1 VIVTAALWVLAAAG
15 LVVFI
20 CGIVKLSFVPLAV
33 VGDTIRIRR
42 DARGEPTALEAR
54 PLVSVIIPAYNEEKV
69 LGNCVRSILRSEYRS
84 LEVLIIDDGST
95 DDTASLMADLAAGDR
110 RISALSQPNAGKGA
124 ALNTG
129 IAHARGEVLFF
140 VDADGLFAPNT
151 VSEMLRGLHSPEIG
165 AVCGDDRPIN
175 LDRVQTKMLTI
186 LSHVGTGLVRRAL
199 VVLHVLPIVSGNI
212 GAFPRSVI
220 DEVGGF
226 REDTVGED
234 LELTWRVQMAGY
246 QVEFRPT
253 ALVYAESPSTL
264 AGLWRQRV
272 RWARGLL
279 QTMRLHRRAIGNP
292 RHGAFGIYL
301 GFNSVNAVL
310 VPVLQLLL
318 LVGLPL
324 LFVTGNA
331 PFDLNLVAVLLWLG
345 LATSLVIVLIAVSL
359 NHALRDLRF
368 LWTIALWPAYSVM
381 MACVMVAALWKERS
395 GAPAEW
401 NKLERTGVVSIDGL
415 TEGSGGRPRGAA
427 SMGGDAPGD
436 PGSGKPNDPIDR
448 PGD

>member
-1 VIVTAALWVLAAAG
+1 
-15 LVVFI
+15 
-20 CGIVKLSFVPLAV
+20 
-33 VGDTIRIRR
+33 
-42 DARGEPTALEAR
+42 
-54 PLVSVIIPAYNEEKV
+54 
-69 LGNCVRSILRSEYRS
+69 
-84 LEVLIIDDGST
+84 
-95 DDTASLMADLAAGDR
+95 
-110 RISALSQPNAGKGA
+110 
-124 ALNTG
+124 
-129 IAHARGEVLFF
+129 
-140 VDADGLFAPNT
+140 
-151 VSEMLRGLHSPEIG
+151 
-165 AVCGDDRPIN
+165 
-175 LDRVQTKMLTI
+175 
-186 LSHVGTGLVRRAL
+186 
-199 VVLHVLPIVSGNI
+199 
-212 GAFPRSVI
+212 
-220 DEVGGF
+220 
-226 REDTVGED
+226 
-234 LELTWRVQMAGY
+234 
-246 QVEFRPT
+246 
-253 ALVYAESPSTL
+253 
-264 AGLWRQRV
+264 
-272 RWARGLL
+272 
-279 QTMRLHRRAIGNP
+279 MRLHRRAIGNP